1 MEVVNIN
8 VFKLEFRNC
17 ELYLFRI
24 YLPNIIRYIYNGGK
38 NVKREAL

>member
-8 VFKLEFRNC
+8 VFKLELRNC